1 MSNLILLRFV
11 AIAAFI
17 PCVFLLPLTLTITR
31 CLDMQTF
38 GENFQVI
45 WLSRRTSRVPEPAVE
60 VKDLQLVT
68 ALLQDDIMARDV
80 RLSRR

>member
-17 PCVFLLPLTLTITR
+17 PCVELLPLTLTIIR
-31 CLDMQTF
+31 CLDMQKF
-38 GENFQVI
+38 GENSQVI